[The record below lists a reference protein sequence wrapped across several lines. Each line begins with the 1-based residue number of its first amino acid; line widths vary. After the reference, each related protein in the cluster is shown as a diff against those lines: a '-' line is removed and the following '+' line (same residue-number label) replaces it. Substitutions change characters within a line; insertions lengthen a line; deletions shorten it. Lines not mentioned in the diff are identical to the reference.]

1 MGWWD
6 LEPVALPGELAALRR
21 EVRPFPAEEIASGRI
36 IPRCDGWLVGWS
48 PAFSRRLG
56 ERGWIGMAFPAEYGG
71 SAAGAL
77 ARFVVTEELLAAG
90 AP

>member
-1 MGWWD
+1 MGLPD
-6 LEPVALPGELAALRR
+6 LEPVALPPALGALRQ
-21 EVRPFPAEEIASGRI
+21 EVRAFLAEETASGRI
-36 IPRCDGWLVGWS
+36 TPQCDSWLAGWD

-77 ARFVVTEELLAAG
+77 ARFIVA
-90 AP
+90 